1 MSGKFK
7 FLKWH
12 GKKAVAVLVLALLLT
27 VAIIGATVA
36 FVVVYTDSLHNV
48 FAPATIEIDLD
59 DGGKESI
66 HFENLELVPGGSTE
80 YTVTLKSELDG
91 KYKISLEFKDENTDM
106 KLKKYVY
113 VRAEYEGKTVCDE
126 LLADVLDGDA
136 VTFDFEMNA
145 NEDSELKITYYMP
158 ETVGNEAENAEA
170 KFELIINY
178 TNE

>member
-1 MSGKFK
+1 M
-7 FLKWH
+7 
-12 GKKAVAVLVLALLLT
+12 GKKRLVMAFMIVVGSLLLVGAALL
-27 VAIIGATVA
+27 GY
-36 FVVVYTDSLHNV
+36 FMVVLHEDTN
-48 FAPATIEIDLD
+48 IEIDLD